1 MESPY
6 FFLDVLYAHPPPS
19 PANMCQV
26 SHHKGGGGEREG
38 GRERREEGGEREERE
53 ERRGRREERGREREG
68 CREGVM
74 FQSHINYDY

>member
-26 SHHKGGGGEREG
+26 RGREG
-38 GRERREEGGEREERE
+38 GREGKR
-53 ERRGRREERGREREG
+53 
-68 CREGVM
+68 
-74 FQSHINYDY
+74 YDIIS